1 MAFAIFV
8 EALNLAAAARR
19 RKRAKVTPSEP
30 VHLHQQY
37 VDDTGTVKEVQPVD

>member
-19 RKRAKVTPSEP
+19 RKRTGKAVEP
-30 VHLHQQY
+30 VHLHIGY
-37 VDDTGTVKEVQPVD
+37 TPEEEAGATASAPKA